1 MKGDRLCVSKT
12 EWILKIKGTYPGTE
26 LVCLTQFPN
35 LVNNNENETL
45 TFFFLYQEKEPRGE
59 EKRYAERK
67 STKLG
72 WRLEDSVACKR
83 SSVWKGLV
91 ARKAI

>member
-1 MKGDRLCVSKT
+1 MVGR
-12 EWILKIKGTYPGTE
+12 E
-26 LVCLTQFPN
+26 
-35 LVNNNENETL
+35 
-45 TFFFLYQEKEPRGE
+45 YQEKEPRGE
-59 EKRYAERK
+59 EKRYPERK